1 MWDHRHDCL
10 CWLVA
15 ICIVLIVGKVDFH
28 IGWHVFPPG
37 LAVADGEL
45 GTAGENSIGAVF
57 RLTVELFACMDS
69 ELSPFEAGFASLDL
83 SYTVSMMQAGQCRLL
98 PLTQVI
104 PDLNL
109 RISHSR
115 EVQLWCDGEQGTDMR
130 ASALAEHVSPVVVI
144 PDEEEPELESEPE
157 PQPLL
162 IPEPSITEEPDE
174 KDLPREILRQQI
186 RALRTELQ
194 SFTSEAPESGEKSS
208 GESA

>member
-1 MWDHRHDCL
+1 
-10 CWLVA
+10 
-15 ICIVLIVGKVDFH
+15 
-28 IGWHVFPPG
+28 
-37 LAVADGEL
+37 
-45 GTAGENSIGAVF
+45 
-57 RLTVELFACMDS
+57 MDS

-83 SYTVSMMQAGQCRLL
+83 SHTVSMMQAGQCRLP

-157 PQPLL
+157 PQPLP
-162 IPEPSITEEPDE
+162 IPEPSIVEGCNE
-174 KDLPREILRQQI
+174 KDMPMESLRQKI
-186 RALRTELQ
+186 RALCTELQ
-194 SFTSEAPESGEKSS
+194 SFKSKTQKVVKS
-208 GESA
+208 LWERVCELKAELNSDHSCREHVQADTIDLQAELDGLRWQQAK